1 VQATQQ
7 QYLKT
12 KNEQL
17 PLPANAMSLVVT
29 ELAIIAATIWPDPK
43 ISKDEAGRTPQ
54 IIFDSLS
61 LEFQR
66 NIRIDPP
73 GSSRTHLGGFIWA
86 YSVDTLL
93 SKFQVS
99 LQTWL

>member
-29 ELAIIAATIWPDPK
+29 ELTIIAATIWPDPK
-43 ISKDEAGRTPQ
+43 TKLVEPPRSSSIPCRWNSKEILELIPQ
-54 IIFDSLS
+54 GVRVPTLMG
-61 LEFQR
+61 LY
-66 NIRIDPP
+66 
-73 GSSRTHLGGFIWA
+73 GFIA
-86 YSVDTLL
+86 LTHVDTLL